1 MSVINIRV
9 CFSVDVEE
17 NVSEDQRTTASPVT
31 DVTDTPSKDAPLIGQ
46 PVWEVEMVTER
57 QQGSPTSA
65 FHSIPSDEDTE
76 DVRTDMDLVEEEE
89 IRTSPEEL
97 KKTGEESQ
105 LELEVEPQLTVPAAP
120 LQVPEQS
127 ELFEAQ
133 AVQSC
138 DITDQRTA
146 LEGSQV

>member
-1 MSVINIRV
+1 M
-9 CFSVDVEE
+9 EE

-31 DVTDTPSKDAPLIGQ
+31 DTPSKDVPLIGQ
-46 PVWEVEMVTER
+46 PVWEMVTER

-76 DVRTDMDLVEEEE
+76 DMRTDMDLVEEEE